1 MNLSLFFYIRSYWLS
16 GHASNVHFTVL
27 ESRLGDSGPTNAK
40 QPQKNISNITREKY
54 EDILKNPLIGPSVSD
69 R

>member
-40 QPQKNISNITREKY
+40 QPQNISNITREKY

>member
-1 MNLSLFFYIRSYWLS
+1 MNLSLFFYIRSVCPLCFP
-16 GHASNVHFTVL
+16 SNVHFTVL

-40 QPQKNISNITREKY
+40 QPQNISNITREKY

>member
-1 MNLSLFFYIRSYWLS
+1 MNLSLFFYIRSSWLS
-16 GHASNVHFTVL
+16 GDASKVHFTVL
-27 ESRLGDSGPTNAK
+27 ESRLGDSGHAAK